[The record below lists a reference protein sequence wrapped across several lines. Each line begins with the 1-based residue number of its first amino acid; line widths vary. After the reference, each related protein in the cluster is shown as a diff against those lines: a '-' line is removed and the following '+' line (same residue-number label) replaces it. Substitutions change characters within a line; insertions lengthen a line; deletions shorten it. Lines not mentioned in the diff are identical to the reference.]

1 MHLII
6 ITGTSGSGKS
16 VVIRA
21 LEDAG
26 FNCIDNLPVH
36 LIENLIQGLDPKSN
50 QQIAIAIDGRQG
62 NSIQNL
68 HILIAKLKVDH
79 EITVLFLDAN
89 TSTLV
94 NRFSETRRRH
104 PLSSNFSQQSENSLI
119 ESINLERELL
129 LSLSNIGHH
138 IDTTNLSS
146 NTLRNWVKELVQEK
160 IQGLTLLFE
169 SFGYK
174 YGIPHDIDILFDM
187 RCIANPYY
195 ENSLKQLT
203 GNDPIVKDFLYQ
215 QEDFVLLKNDIFE
228 FLNHWIPK
236 YQVDGRSYLTIGIGC
251 TGGQHRSVA
260 MVNELYESYLQSP
273 NEMFKK
279 MTVLKRHREIN
290 RRYPETTQSE
300 L

>member
-1 MHLII
+1 MHLFI

-36 LIENLIQGLDPKSN
+36 LLENLIQGLDPKSN
-50 QQIAIAIDGRQG
+50 RQVAIAIDGRQG
-62 NSIQNL
+62 SSIQNL
-68 HILIAKLKVDH
+68 HTLIVKLKDDH
-79 EITVLFLDAN
+79 EITVLFLDAAN
-89 TSTLV
+89 STLV

-104 PLSSNFSQQSENSLI
+104 PLSSSVTHQSENSLT

-129 LSLSNIGHH
+129 VSLSNIGHH

-146 NTLRNWVKELVQEK
+146 NTLRNWVKEFVQEEV
-160 IQGLTLLFE
+160 QGLTLLFE

-174 YGIPHDIDILFDM
+174 HGIPQDIDILFDM

-195 ENSLKQLT
+195 ETSLRQLT

-215 QEDFVLLKNDIFE
+215 QADFLLLKNDIFE

-236 YQVDGRSYLTIGIGC
+236 YQTDGRSYLTIGIGC

-260 MVNELYESYLQSP
+260 MVNELYESCLNSS
-273 NEMFKK
+273 NNMFKK
-279 MTVLKRHREIN
+279 MTILKRHRELN
-290 RRYPETTQSE
+290 RISQDKIQSP

>member
-1 MHLII
+1 MHLFI

-36 LIENLIQGLDPKSN
+36 LLENLIQGLDPKSN
-50 QQIAIAIDGRQG
+50 RQVAIAIDGRQG
-62 NSIQNL
+62 SSIQNL
-68 HILIAKLKVDH
+68 HTLIVKLKDDH
-79 EITVLFLDAN
+79 EITVLFLDAAN
-89 TSTLV
+89 STLV

-104 PLSSNFSQQSENSLI
+104 PLSSSVTHQSENSLT

-129 LSLSNIGHH
+129 VSLSNIGHH

-146 NTLRNWVKELVQEK
+146 NTLRNWVKEFVQEEV
-160 IQGLTLLFE
+160 QGLTLLFE

-174 YGIPHDIDILFDM
+174 HGIPQDIDILFDM

-195 ENSLKQLT
+195 ETSLRQLT
-203 GNDPIVKDFLYQ
+203 GNDSIVKDFLYQ
-215 QEDFVLLKNDIFE
+215 QADFLLLKNDIFE

-236 YQVDGRSYLTIGIGC
+236 YQTDGRSYLTIGIGC

-260 MVNELYESYLQSP
+260 MVNELYESCLNSA
-273 NEMFKK
+273 NNMFKK
-279 MTVLKRHREIN
+279 MTILKRHRELN
-290 RRYPETTQSE
+290 RISQDKIQSP

>member
-1 MHLII
+1 MHLFI

-36 LIENLIQGLDPKSN
+36 LLENLIQGLDPKSN
-50 QQIAIAIDGRQG
+50 RQVAIAIDGRQG
-62 NSIQNL
+62 SSIQNL
-68 HILIAKLKVDH
+68 HTLIVKLKADH
-79 EITVLFLDAN
+79 EITVLFLDAAN
-89 TSTLV
+89 STLV

-104 PLSSNFSQQSENSLI
+104 PLSSSITHQSENSLT

-146 NTLRNWVKELVQEK
+146 NTLRNWVKEFVQEEV
-160 IQGLTLLFE
+160 QGLTLLFE

-174 YGIPHDIDILFDM
+174 HGIPQDIDILFDM

-195 ENSLKQLT
+195 ETSLRQLT

-215 QEDFVLLKNDIFE
+215 QADFLLLKNDIFE

-236 YQVDGRSYLTIGIGC
+236 YQTDGRSYLTIGIGC

-260 MVNELYESYLQSP
+260 MVNELYESCLNSS
-273 NEMFKK
+273 NNMFKK
-279 MTVLKRHREIN
+279 MTILKRHRELN
-290 RRYPETTQSE
+290 RISQDKIQSP

>member
-1 MHLII
+1 MHLFI

-36 LIENLIQGLDPKSN
+36 LLENLIQGLDPKSN
-50 QQIAIAIDGRQG
+50 CQVAIAIDGRQG
-62 NSIQNL
+62 SSIQNL
-68 HILIAKLKVDH
+68 HTLIVKLKANH
-79 EITVLFLDAN
+79 EITVLFLDAAN
-89 TSTLV
+89 STLV

-104 PLSSNFSQQSENSLI
+104 PLSSSITHQSENSLT

-146 NTLRNWVKELVQEK
+146 NTLRNWVKEFVQEEV
-160 IQGLTLLFE
+160 QGLTLLFE

-174 YGIPHDIDILFDM
+174 HGIPQDIDILFDM

-195 ENSLKQLT
+195 ETSLRQLT

-215 QEDFVLLKNDIFE
+215 QADFLLLKNDIFE

-236 YQVDGRSYLTIGIGC
+236 YQTDGRSYLTIGIGC

-260 MVNELYESYLQSP
+260 MVNELYESCLNSS
-273 NEMFKK
+273 NNMFKK
-279 MTVLKRHREIN
+279 MTILKRHRELN
-290 RRYPETTQSE
+290 RISQDKIQSP

>member
-1 MHLII
+1 MHLFI

-36 LIENLIQGLDPKSN
+36 LLENLIQGLDPKSN
-50 QQIAIAIDGRQG
+50 RQVAIAIDGRQG
-62 NSIQNL
+62 SSIQNL
-68 HILIAKLKVDH
+68 HTLIVKLKANH
-79 EITVLFLDAN
+79 EITVLFLDAAN
-89 TSTLV
+89 STLV

-104 PLSSNFSQQSENSLI
+104 PLSSSITHQSENSLT

-146 NTLRNWVKELVQEK
+146 NTLRNWVKEFVQEEV
-160 IQGLTLLFE
+160 QGLTLLFE

-174 YGIPHDIDILFDM
+174 HGIPQDIDILFDM

-195 ENSLKQLT
+195 ETSLRQLT

-215 QEDFVLLKNDIFE
+215 QADFLLLKNDIFE

-236 YQVDGRSYLTIGIGC
+236 YQTDGRSYLTIGIGC

-260 MVNELYESYLQSP
+260 MVNELYESCLNSS
-273 NEMFKK
+273 NNMFKK
-279 MTVLKRHREIN
+279 MTILKRHRELN
-290 RRYPETTQSE
+290 RISQDKIQSP

>member
-1 MHLII
+1 MHLFI

-36 LIENLIQGLDPKSN
+36 LLENLIQGLDPKSN
-50 QQIAIAIDGRQG
+50 RQVAIAIDGRQG
-62 NSIQNL
+62 SSIQNL
-68 HILIAKLKVDH
+68 HTLIVKLKANH
-79 EITVLFLDAN
+79 EITVLFLDAAN
-89 TSTLV
+89 STLV

-104 PLSSNFSQQSENSLI
+104 PLSSSITHQSENSLT

-146 NTLRNWVKELVQEK
+146 NTLRNWVKEFVQEEV
-160 IQGLTLLFE
+160 QGLTLLFE

-174 YGIPHDIDILFDM
+174 HGIPQDIDILFDM

-195 ENSLKQLT
+195 ETSLRQLT
-203 GNDPIVKDFLYQ
+203 GNDSIVKDFLYQ
-215 QEDFVLLKNDIFE
+215 QADFLLLKNDIFE

-236 YQVDGRSYLTIGIGC
+236 YQTDGRSYLTIGIGC

-260 MVNELYESYLQSP
+260 MVNELYESCLNSS
-273 NEMFKK
+273 NNMFKK
-279 MTVLKRHREIN
+279 MTILKRHRELN
-290 RRYPETTQSE
+290 RISQDKIQSP